1 MAGSARGRHLI
12 RSGSIL
18 LALLI
23 VAGAASVAAES
34 LVPEGR
40 DGGLGVRTA
49 DALAR
54 LKSQYGRPPV
64 IPFPPDNQYTRQRE
78 LLGRTLFFDPRL
90 SASKIVSCATCHNPA
105 LSWGDGLPRAVGHGM
120 APLPRRTPTIL
131 NLAWA
136 ERLFWDGRADSLE
149 EQALGPI
156 EAPGEMNTPLPRAI
170 ETIQNIPG
178 YRAMFDAAYPGEGV
192 TPRTL
197 GKAIATFERTI
208 VSGMAPFDEWLA
220 SQAAIGDAAV
230 RGFVLFNTKA
240 SCVKCHAGW
249 SFTDHSFHDLGM
261 SSGDI
266 GRGRLLR
273 SIERMQHAFK
283 TPTLRNV
290 EARRPYMHNGS
301 LATLED
307 VIAYYDRGGDA
318 RRASLSAE
326 MRPLGLS
333 DVEKRELAAFLR
345 TLTSVDNPIQIPVLP
360 R

>member
-1 MAGSARGRHLI
+1 MAGRGVGRAVW
-12 RSGSIL
+12 SGSIL
-18 LALLI
+18 LVLVLA
-23 VAGAASVAAES
+23 AGAVGAES
-34 LVPEGR
+34 LAPDGR
-40 DGGLGVRTA
+40 DGGPGARAA

-54 LKSQYGRPPV
+54 LKSQYGRPPL
-64 IPFPPDNQYTRQRE
+64 IPFPDDNQYTRQRE

-105 LSWGDGLPRAVGHGM
+105 LSWGDGLPKAVGHGM
-120 APLPRRTPTIL
+120 SQLARRTPTIL
-131 NLAWA
+131 NLAWS
-136 ERLFWDGRADSLE
+136 ERLFWDGRAASLE

-156 EAPGEMNTPLPRAI
+156 EAPGEMNMPLPRVI
-170 ETIQNIPG
+170 ETLQSIPG
-178 YRAMFDAAYPGEGV
+178 YRAMFEAAYPGEGI

-220 SQAAIGDAAV
+220 GQAAISEAAV

-240 SCVKCHAGW
+240 SCVKCHTGW

-261 SSGDI
+261 ASGDI
-266 GRGRLLR
+266 GRGRVLPR
-273 SIERMQHAFK
+273 IERMRHAFK

-290 EARRPYMHNGS
+290 EARRPYMHDGS

-307 VIAYYDRGGDA
+307 VITYYDRGGDA

-333 DVEKRELAAFLR
+333 DVEKRDLVAFLK
-345 TLTSVDNPIQIPVLP
+345 TLTSPDTPIQIPVLP